1 MNLPNNSITHIHINY
16 GSHVFIL
23 QQTKY
28 TIHESNQKVFYK
40 IHKIIWVVFNHGF
53 VRATRRTR
61 RGFGRVK
68 GRARL
73 RMTGGIAPA
82 MNCELRWRV
91 RLAGCWGADG
101 AHRWLRDNEVTNSA
115 QGSKYLEHE
124 NNRSQQGRGEQARL
138 RLYMRQERK
147 IRGRINRDWRWETE
161 DLNTIDR
168 WNGWL

>member
-16 GSHVFIL
+16 GSHVFI

-40 IHKIIWVVFNHGF
+40 IHKLIWVVFNLGF

-68 GRARL
+68 GTARL

-82 MNCELRWRV
+82 MNGELR
-91 RLAGCWGADG
+91 
-101 AHRWLRDNEVTNSA
+101 
-115 QGSKYLEHE
+115 
-124 NNRSQQGRGEQARL
+124 
-138 RLYMRQERK
+138 
-147 IRGRINRDWRWETE
+147 
-161 DLNTIDR
+161 
-168 WNGWL
+168 